1 MSTPTKRRNRV
12 ALVGMPNTGKS
23 TLFNRLTGVQAKV
36 ANWPGMTVDLLSAR
50 VILGGRTVELVDLP
64 GLYSLHGF
72 GEDER
77 LVRHFLEQEHV
88 TALVA
93 VVNAVQLERQL
104 PLVLQLQALGR
115 PLVVVLNM
123 ADEARRLGVRI
134 DAAKLADKL
143 GAPVLLLDA
152 KHGNG
157 VAGLR
162 QALQRLVADAPPGED
177 GGAATLPPEVER
189 LHADDRYEA
198 RAAALAAAAVDM
210 PHVLPARLTDRIDR
224 VLLHPVAG
232 VPLFF
237 ALMLLLFELVYGI
250 GLPLQDGLQWLIDGA
265 KDAWLAPALAV
276 STPVLRSFVVEGLV
290 DGVGTVL
297 TFLPVILVFF
307 VAMALVED
315 SGYLVR
321 IAFLMDRWM
330 ARFGLDGRAF
340 VMQLMGM
347 GCNVP
352 AIMGT
357 RVLRLRGSRLLAMM
371 AIPFSLCSAR
381 LQVLVFLAAAFFSRQ
396 AAPMVLASLY
406 AVSFVVAFGTALAWR
421 RRFAGDEPLL
431 LEMPPYRLPTVRA
444 LVAQGWQSSRHF
456 LENAGGF
463 IVAGVLLIWW
473 LTHYPFDAAPAGPQ
487 TLAGQLA
494 AIAAPVFAPI
504 GIDAILSI
512 ALVFGFV
519 AKEIVL
525 GGLAV
530 IYGAG
535 QDELGRLLA
544 ERLTWM
550 QAYSFMLFTL
560 VYTPCLSTVATIWR
574 ESRSVAFTLLA
585 IAWPLAVAWL
595 VSFAFYGVASRL
607 SG

>member
-1 MSTPTKRRNRV
+1 MSAPRGRARI

-36 ANWPGMTVDLLSAR
+36 ANWPGMTVDLLTAR
-50 VILGGRTVELVDLP
+50 VILGGRTVEMVDLP

-77 LVRHFLEQEHV
+77 LVRHFLEQEPV
-88 TALVA
+88 SALLLVM
-93 VVNAVQLERQL
+93 NAVQLERQL
-104 PLVLQLQALGR
+104 PLALQLNALGR
-115 PLVVVLNM
+115 PIVVALTM
-123 ADEARRLGVRI
+123 ADEARRLGIRI
-134 DAAKLADKL
+134 DTERLSALLA
-143 GAPVLLLDA
+143 APVHLVDG
-152 KHGNG
+152 KHGLG
-157 VAGLR
+157 IAPLK
-162 QALQRLVADAPPGED
+162 ATLQRLVATSPA
-177 GGAATLPPEVER
+177 GAAAQP
-189 LHADDRYEA
+189 AEA
-198 RAAALAAAAVDM
+198 RAALRADDRFEAEAARIAAAAVDM
-210 PHVLPARLTDRIDR
+210 PHTLPERVSDRIDR
-224 VLLHPVAG
+224 VLLHPLAG

-237 ALMLLLFELVYGI
+237 LLVLLLFEAVYGI
-250 GLPLQDGLQWLIDGA
+250 GLPLQDGLQWLIDEGKA
-265 KDAWLAPALAV
+265 LWLAPWLASASPALK
-276 STPVLRSFVVEGLV
+276 SFVLEGLV

-307 VAMALVED
+307 FAMALVED

-321 IAFLMDRWM
+321 VAFLMDRWM
-330 ARFGLDGRAF
+330 TRLGLDGRAF

-357 RVLRLRGSRLLAMM
+357 RVMRSRGKRLLSML

-396 AAPMVLASLY
+396 AAPLVMFSLY
-406 AVSFVVAFGTALAWR
+406 AVSFFVAFGTALVWR
-421 RRFAGDEPLL
+421 RRFNDDEPLL
-431 LEMPPYRLPTVRA
+431 LELPPYRVPTLRA
-444 LVAQGWQSSRHF
+444 LLAQGWQSSRHF
-456 LENAGGF
+456 LENAGFF
-463 IVAGVLLIWW
+463 IVGGVLLIWA
-473 LTHYPFDAAPAGPQ
+473 LTHYPFDAAPASPQ

-494 AIAAPVFAPI
+494 AFSAPVFAPI
-504 GIDAILSI
+504 GIDALLSV
-512 ALVFGFV
+512 ALLFGFV

-535 QDELGRLLA
+535 QDELGRVLA
-544 ERLTWM
+544 ERMTWL

-574 ESRSVAFTLLA
+574 ESRSAAFTALA
-585 IAWPLAVAWL
+585 VAWPLAVAWL
-595 VSFAFYGVASRL
+595 ISFGFFSIANGLVRL